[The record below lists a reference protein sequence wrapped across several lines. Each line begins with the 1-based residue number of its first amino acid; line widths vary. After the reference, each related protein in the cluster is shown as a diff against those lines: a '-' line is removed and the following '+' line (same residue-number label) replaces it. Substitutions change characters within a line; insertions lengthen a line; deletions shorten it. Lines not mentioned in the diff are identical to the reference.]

1 MGTKNNP
8 GNFDCYDKADADEP
22 MFVLLARD
30 PKAAKLVR
38 TWAYSRIDT
47 LLEGSKQ
54 IGDLHRDLNKVKEA
68 LACADA
74 MDAWLIEAPKREAE
88 QKRSDAIKRN
98 RAAALGPMYDEEAAQ
113 RETAIREAMSAVAPL
128 HWNTPLGEQPIVEA
142 TVLHNRAIVGVSRA
156 PK

>member
-74 MDAWLIEAPKREAE
+74 MDSWLIEAPKREAE

-98 RAAALGPMYDEEAAQ
+98 RAAAMPQGAVPICDEAAQ
-113 RETAIREAMSAVAPL
+113 RETAIREAMSAVAP
-128 HWNTPLGEQPIVEA
+128 GPIYSNA
-142 TVLHNRAIVGVSRA
+142 TVLHNRAVPAINLNDK
-156 PK
+156 PFEF